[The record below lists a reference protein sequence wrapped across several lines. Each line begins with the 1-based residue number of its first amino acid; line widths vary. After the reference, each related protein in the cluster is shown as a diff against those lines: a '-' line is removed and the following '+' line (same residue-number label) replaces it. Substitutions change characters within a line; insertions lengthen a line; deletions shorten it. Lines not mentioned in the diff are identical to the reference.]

1 MQAKHQQM
9 TQALWYNTTSVQELF
24 PDLPNENRVRLF
36 VKREDQNHPFVSGN
50 KWWKL
55 KYNLQAALAEGHET
69 LLTFGGAYS
78 NHLFA
83 TAAAGKE
90 LGLKTIGVIR
100 GEKVVPLNPTLAFAQ
115 KCGMK
120 LHFLSRTE
128 YRNKTENTVI
138 EKLKNAFGNFYLLP
152 EGGTNALAIKGCCEW
167 GKNLLRDLEFDYLC
181 LPVGTGGTMAGLIE
195 AMPESKM
202 IIGFTV
208 LKGAEFLER
217 DIREML
223 TQPKNNWQL
232 QHAYHFGGYAKQAES
247 LLRLMEK
254 MNAQHA
260 LPLDRIYTGKMLF
273 GVLDLLDKG
282 FFNKDSKV
290 LLLHTGGL
298 QNSQNV

>member
-1 MQAKHQQM
+1 M
-9 TQALWYNTTSVQELF
+9 TQTLWYNTTSIQELF
-24 PDLPNENRVRLF
+24 LGSQNENNNRLF

-55 KYNLQAALAEGHET
+55 KYNLLAALAEGQQT

-78 NHLFA
+78 NHIFA

-100 GEKVVPLNPTLAFAQ
+100 GEEVLPLNPTLAFAQ
-115 KCGMK
+115 ECGMK

-128 YRNKTENTVI
+128 YRNKTDNATI
-138 EKLKNAFGNFYLLP
+138 EKLRDTFGNFYLLP
-152 EGGTNALAIKGCCEW
+152 EGGTNALAIKGCCDW
-167 GKNLLRDLEFDYLC
+167 GKKLLQSLEFDYLC
-181 LPVGTGGTMAGLIE
+181 LPVGTGGTLAGLIE
-195 AMPESKM
+195 AMPESKT

-208 LKGAEFLER
+208 LKGAEFLEQR
-217 DIREML
+217 VRKML
-223 TQPKNNWQL
+223 TKPKNNWKL
-232 QHAYHFGGYAKQAES
+232 QHNYHFGGYAKQAES
-247 LLRLMEK
+247 LSQLIEK

-273 GVLDLLDKG
+273 GVFDLLHKG
-282 FFNKDSKV
+282 FFKKDSRV
-290 LLLHTGGL
+290 LILHTGGL